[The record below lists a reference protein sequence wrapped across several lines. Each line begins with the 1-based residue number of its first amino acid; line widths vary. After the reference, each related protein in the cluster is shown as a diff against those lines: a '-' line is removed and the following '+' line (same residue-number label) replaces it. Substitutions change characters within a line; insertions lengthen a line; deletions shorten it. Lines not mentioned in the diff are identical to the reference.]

1 MKGSTLMGSSTFAT
15 GVWEVVV
22 IFHFLLST
30 LILIP
35 APVDAVFVLHLSL
48 VMRKESQIIDKV
60 EIIDL
65 HHGCPN
71 NENIQFFLP
80 DAVVL
85 MI

>member
-1 MKGSTLMGSSTFAT
+1 MMGLSPITT

-22 IFHFLLST
+22 IFRFLLST
-30 LILIP
+30 LILNP

-65 HHGCPN
+65 HYDCPN
-71 NENIQFFLP
+71 NENIPFFLP

>member
-22 IFHFLLST
+22 IFRFLLST

-48 VMRKESQIIDKV
+48 VMRKKSQIIDKV

-71 NENIQFFLP
+71 NENIPFFLP

>member
-1 MKGSTLMGSSTFAT
+1 MGSSTFAT

-48 VMRKESQIIDKV
+48 VMRKESQIIGKV
-60 EIIDL
+60 ERIDL
-65 HHGCPN
+65 HQNNFVQN
-71 NENIQFFLP
+71 NENIPFFLP
-80 DAVVL
+80 DAAVL